1 MRIVIDASAMAEM
14 LMASTVGARVAQRV
28 FAVRRRHAPHLLDIE
43 VVSALRRFVLGKQ
56 LPVAAAQ
63 SAIDDL
69 AAFPMRRHGHGPLL
83 ARVFELRHN
92 LSAYDALYLALAEG
106 LDATLV
112 TCDEALANVPGAR
125 AAVELIA

>member
-14 LMASTVGARVAQRV
+14 LMASAVGAKVAKRV
-28 FAVRRRHAPHLLDIE
+28 FAVQRRHAPHLLDIE

-56 LPVAAAQ
+56 LPAAQ
-63 SAIDDL
+63 AQTAIDDL

-83 ARVFELRHN
+83 DRVFELRHN

-106 LDATLV
+106 LEATLV
-112 TCDEALANVPGAR
+112 TCDEALAEVPGAK
-125 AAVELIA
+125 APVELVS